1 MPAFAAC
8 RQLHVIQERIYCD
21 KQNAESCTID
31 DHHRP
36 TLAPWT
42 VDKTYRLQKNP
53 HWVQNICSVGNM
65 HVQIGKDAY
74 FLSADGLLMPV
85 KKDQAPPD
93 LRYFKQSRN

>member
-1 MPAFAAC
+1 MIKERLYLDKANPDI
-8 RQLHVIQERIYCD
+8 LHNDVTVI
-21 KQNAESCTID
+21 
-31 DHHRP
+31 DHALTR
-36 TLAPWT
+36 PWT

-65 HVQIGKDAY
+65 HVQIGKEAY

-93 LRYFKQSRN
+93 LRYFKPTQK